1 MEVPVIK
8 EVTMQAIAAPDSI
21 MAKLQELQNELT
33 RSKLVE
39 TSLRAEI
46 ARLKRDKE
54 QLEIVRNNQYLKIDE
69 LNRDIGG
76 YKEYLV
82 PIEEMP
88 LITAGYKPKGIGVDA
103 VNYIANAENSVEI
116 ISYLAKEMA

>member
-1 MEVPVIK
+1 MKNYKIIK
-8 EVTMQAIAAPDSI
+8 ETDY
-21 MAKLQELQNELT
+21 QELQNELT

-54 QLEIVRNNQYLKIDE
+54 QLEIVRNNQYMKIDE
-69 LNRDIGG
+69 LNRDIEG

-82 PIEEMP
+82 PIEQMP
-88 LITAGYKPKGIGVDA
+88 LITGDYNPKGFSTDV
-103 VNYIANAENSVEI
+103 VNYIASAENSEEI
-116 ISYLAKEMA
+116 ISYLEKETA

>member
-1 MEVPVIK
+1 MKNYEIIK
-8 EVTMQAIAAPDSI
+8 NTDY
-21 MAKLQELQNELT
+21 QELQNELT
-33 RSKLVE
+33 RCKLVE

-54 QLEIVRNNQYLKIDE
+54 QLEIVRNNQYMKIDE
-69 LNRDIGG
+69 LNRDIEG

-82 PIEEMP
+82 PIDQMK
-88 LITAGYKPKGIGVDA
+88 LLTGDYNHKGFSTDA

-116 ISYLAKEMA
+116 ISYLAKETA

>member
-1 MEVPVIK
+1 MINYKIIK
-8 EVTMQAIAAPDSI
+8 NTDY
-21 MAKLQELQNELT
+21 QELQNELT

-39 TSLRAEI
+39 TSLRVEI

-69 LNRDIGG
+69 LNRDIEG

-82 PIEEMP
+82 PIDQMR
-88 LITAGYKPKGIGVDA
+88 LITGDYNPKGLGVDA
-103 VNYIANAENSVEI
+103 VNYIASAENSVEI
-116 ISYLAKEMA
+116 ISYLAKETA

>member
-1 MEVPVIK
+1 MKNYKIIK
-8 EVTMQAIAAPDSI
+8 GTDF
-21 MAKLQELQNELT
+21 QELQNKLT

-54 QLEIVRNNQYLKIDE
+54 QLEIVRNNQYMKIDE
-69 LNRDIGG
+69 LNRDIEG

-82 PIEEMP
+82 PIEQMP
-88 LITAGYKPKGIGVDA
+88 LITAGYKPKSLSTDA
-103 VNYIANAENSVEI
+103 VDYIANAENSVEI
-116 ISYLAKEMA
+116 ISYLAKETA

>member
-1 MEVPVIK
+1 MKNYKIIK
-8 EVTMQAIAAPDSI
+8 NTEY
-21 MAKLQELQNELT
+21 QELQNELT

-54 QLEIVRNNQYLKIDE
+54 QLEIVRNNQYMKIDE
-69 LNRDIGG
+69 LNRDIEG

-82 PIEEMP
+82 PIDQMP
-88 LITAGYKPKGIGVDA
+88 LITASYKPRGFSTDV
-103 VNYIANAENSVEI
+103 VNYIASAENSVEI
-116 ISYLAKEMA
+116 ISYLEKETA

>member
-1 MEVPVIK
+1 MKKYKIIK
-8 EVTMQAIAAPDSI
+8 ETDF
-21 MAKLQELQNELT
+21 QELQNELT

-69 LNRDIGG
+69 LNRDIEG

-82 PIEEMP
+82 PIEQMP
-88 LITAGYKPKGIGVDA
+88 LITASYKPKGLGVDA
-103 VNYIANAENSVEI
+103 VNYIAHADNSVEI
-116 ISYLAKEMA
+116 ISYVAKETA

>member
-1 MEVPVIK
+1 MKNYKIIK
-8 EVTMQAIAAPDSI
+8 GTDF
-21 MAKLQELQNELT
+21 QELQNELT

-54 QLEIVRNNQYLKIDE
+54 QLEIVRNNQYMKIDE
-69 LNRDIGG
+69 LNRDIEG
-76 YKEYLV
+76 YKEYLM
-82 PIEEMP
+82 PIEQMP
-88 LITAGYKPKGIGVDA
+88 LITDGYKPKGLGVDV
-103 VNYIANAENSVEI
+103 VNYIANAKNSVEI

>member
-1 MEVPVIK
+1 MKNYKIIK
-8 EVTMQAIAAPDSI
+8 ETDY
-21 MAKLQELQNELT
+21 QELQNELT

-54 QLEIVRNNQYLKIDE
+54 QLEIVRNNQYMKIDE
-69 LNRDIGG
+69 LNRNIEG

-82 PIEEMP
+82 PIEQMP
-88 LITAGYKPKGIGVDA
+88 LITASYNPKGFSADVVD
-103 VNYIANAENSVEI
+103 YIASAENSEEI
-116 ISYLAKEMA
+116 ISYLEKEKA

>member
-1 MEVPVIK
+1 MIDYKIIK
-8 EVTMQAIAAPDSI
+8 ETDY
-21 MAKLQELQNELT
+21 QEFQNELT

-54 QLEIVRNNQYLKIDE
+54 QLEIIRNNQYMKIDE
-69 LNRDIGG
+69 LNRDIEG

-82 PIEEMP
+82 PIDQMP
-88 LITAGYKPKGIGVDA
+88 LITGDYNTKGFSTDVVD
-103 VNYIANAENSVEI
+103 YIASAENSEEI
-116 ISYLAKEMA
+116 ISYLEKETA

>member
-1 MEVPVIK
+1 MKNDKIIK
-8 EVTMQAIAAPDSI
+8 NADY
-21 MAKLQELQNELT
+21 QELQNELT

-69 LNRDIGG
+69 LNRDIDG

-82 PIEEMP
+82 PIDQMP
-88 LITAGYKPKGIGVDA
+88 LITAGYNPKGFSTDV
-103 VNYIANAENSVEI
+103 VNYIVSAENSEEI
-116 ISYLAKEMA
+116 ISYLEKETSKC

>member
-1 MEVPVIK
+1 MIGYKIIK
-8 EVTMQAIAAPDSI
+8 NTDY
-21 MAKLQELQNELT
+21 QELQNELT

-54 QLEIVRNNQYLKIDE
+54 QLEIVRNNQYMKIDE
-69 LNRDIGG
+69 LNRDIDG

-82 PIEEMP
+82 PIDQMP
-88 LITAGYKPKGIGVDA
+88 LITGNYNPKGFSTDVVD
-103 VNYIANAENSVEI
+103 YIASAENSEEI
-116 ISYLAKEMA
+116 ISYLEKETA